1 MTDFVTAFE
10 TQVRH
15 RGDAPALSADGRTI
29 GYAMLSERVVA
40 RAGGLLASGLE
51 AGDRVALL
59 QDRSVDLCTDVL
71 ACLYARLPL
80 TVLSRSEAHGSVV
93 TKLVDSGFSCLICD
107 DINAEA
113 AQALAEAAGV
123 RVLTGIAP
131 GGAADCEVRRAYSP
145 DEEALL
151 IFTSGSSGRP
161 KAVRLSHGNIAANTR
176 GLSEITPVGADD
188 HYLHM
193 MPLSHTNGILNQ
205 LLYPLMRGARITL
218 LPRFTPETAL
228 DAMAELKPTVVTGV
242 PTMFQRLLDHPIPNG
257 ATDRLRMLRCG
268 SAPLAVET
276 QDRIE
281 AHLGCPVLVSY
292 GQTEFTCTSTANP
305 PGAPRRG
312 SVGRAVPG
320 AEVAI
325 LDPDGDTPLPRGSR
339 GEVAF
344 RGPLTALGYVGHAA
358 FDPQGWVRSG
368 DLGYLDA
375 DGYLFLT
382 GRLKE
387 IIIRG
392 GENLAPASIEDVL
405 LAQPGIR
412 AACVVPAPHADLG
425 EVPFAFV
432 EGTGPI
438 EAVEDLNRKI
448 REALGRAHCLAGIE
462 VVDRLPENRV
472 GKVDRKQLTAELAD
486 RERPELTSG

>member
-1 MTDFVTAFE
+1 MNDFVTAFE
-10 TQVRH
+10 AQVRQ
-15 RGDAPALSADGRTI
+15 RGNAPALSADGQTI
-29 GYAMLSERVVA
+29 GYAALHDRVVA
-40 RAGGLLASGLE
+40 RAGALLASGPVP
-51 AGDRVALL
+51 GDRVALL
-59 QDRSVDLCTDVL
+59 QDRSVDLCTDLL
-71 ACLYARLPL
+71 ACLYAKLPL

-93 TKLVDSGFSCLICD
+93 AKLEDGGFSGVICD
-107 DINAEA
+107 DNNAEA
-113 AQALAEAAGV
+113 AKVLAEAAGL
-123 RVLTGIAP
+123 RVLRGLSP
-131 GGAADCEVRRAYSP
+131 GDAADRQVHPTYGPE
-145 DEEALL
+145 EEALL

-161 KAVRLSHGNIAANTR
+161 KAVRLSRGNIAANTR
-176 GLSEITPVGADD
+176 GLSKITPVGADD

-193 MPLSHTNGILNQ
+193 MPLSHTNGVLNQ

-228 DAMAELKPTVVTGV
+228 ETMADLKPTVVTGV
-242 PTMFQRLLDHPIPNG
+242 PTMFQRLLDHSIPQG

-305 PGAPRRG
+305 PGAARRG
-312 SVGRAVPG
+312 SVGRAIPG

-325 LDPDGDTPLPRGSR
+325 LDPDGKTPLPTGSR

-344 RGPLTALGYVGHAA
+344 RGPLTALGYVGHPP
-358 FDPQGWVRSG
+358 FDPQEWVRSG
-368 DLGYLDA
+368 DLGYLDT

-405 LAQPGIR
+405 LARPGIR

-432 EGTGPI
+432 EGTSQI
-438 EAVEDLNRKI
+438 EALDDLNRKI
-448 REALGRAHCLAGIE
+448 RDELGRAHCLAGIE
-462 VVDRLPENRV
+462 RVDRLPENHV
-472 GKVDRKQLTAELAD
+472 GKVDRKRLTVELSNRAK
-486 RERPELTSG
+486 PELTNG

>member
-1 MTDFVTAFE
+1 MSDFVTAFE
-10 TQVRH
+10 QQARL
-15 RGDAPALSADGRTI
+15 RGDAPALFADGQTI
-29 GYAMLSERVVA
+29 GYATLHARVVD
-40 RAGGLLASGLE
+40 RAAAMLTSGLVP
-51 AGDRVALL
+51 GDRIALL
-59 QDRSVDLCTDVL
+59 QDRSVDLCTDLL
-71 ACLYARLPL
+71 AGLHARLPL
-80 TVLSRSEAHGSVV
+80 TVLSRSEAQGSVV
-93 TKLVDSGFSCLICD
+93 AKLVDGGFTGLICD
-107 DINAEA
+107 DTNREA
-113 AQALAEAAGV
+113 AQALADAAGLRLV
-123 RVLTGIAP
+123 TPLVPEDTANRHTMPVP
-131 GGAADCEVRRAYSP
+131 RAE
-145 DEEALL
+145 EEALL

-176 GLSEITPVGADD
+176 GLSEITPVGGDD

-218 LPRFTPETAL
+218 LPRFTPEAAL
-228 DAMAELKPTVVTGV
+228 EAMADLKPTVVTGV
-242 PTMFQRLLDHPIPNG
+242 PTMFQRLLDHPIPQG

-281 AHLGCPVLVSY
+281 AHLGCQVLVSY

-305 PGAPRRG
+305 PGAARRG
-312 SVGRAVPG
+312 SVGRAIPG

-325 LDPDGDTPLPRGSR
+325 LEPGEDTPLPIGSR

-344 RGPLTALGYVGHAA
+344 RGPLSALGYVGHPP
-358 FDPQGWVRSG
+358 FDPEGWVRSG

-405 LAQPGIR
+405 LASPGIR

-432 EGTGPI
+432 EGTSQI
-438 EAVEDLNRKI
+438 EALDDLNRKI
-448 REALGRAHCLAGIE
+448 RDALGRAHCLAGIE
-462 VVDRLPENRV
+462 RVDRLPENHV
-472 GKVDRKQLTAELAD
+472 GKIDRKRLTADLSQRMSPA
-486 RERPELTSG
+486 LTGG